1 MDGRSVQSTAL
12 ARSPFERVS
21 SPGHQY
27 EVVPP
32 AREQFRQFQPEPP
45 GGPRDQGRRGCVV
58 GRPFRHARLLSWDSI
73 QGEGEPSLVWDDIIG
88 VKKVP
93 YRMKIHGYGG
103 FRDSS
108 ADPGR
113 GLGGDRADPRP
124 RLREVSGRA
133 PLPDAGDPA
142 GTRVAGGVYPRG
154 PLPRARDRDRRG
166 APLRPAEN

>member
-32 AREQFRQFQPEPP
+32 AREQFRQFQPDPP

-58 GRPFRHARLLSWDSI
+58 GRPFRHARLLSWASI

-113 GLGGDRADPRP
+113 GLEDPDGTCEKRKFEVPAAGGGGGD
-124 RLREVSGRA
+124 G
-133 PLPDAGDPA
+133 
-142 GTRVAGGVYPRG
+142 PRG
-154 PLPRARDRDRRG
+154 AQAG
-166 APLRPAEN
+166 